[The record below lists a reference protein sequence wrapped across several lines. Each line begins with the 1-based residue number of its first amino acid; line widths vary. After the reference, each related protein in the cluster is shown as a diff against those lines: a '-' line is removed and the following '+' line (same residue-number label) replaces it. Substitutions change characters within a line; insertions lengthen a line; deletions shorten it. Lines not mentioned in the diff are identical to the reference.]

1 MTQLHSHV
9 VLIAASLKTHL
20 SVAAWHTCIVYHRG
34 RGLAPT
40 AMASTLKNNKTNT
53 LMGELHPATQA
64 KHTKVQSNYKHTRCN
79 CALHHSLEASTAAA
93 RHGRCSARHYRRMPS
108 LDNAPFSSIYQRTH
122 VQRLLADSA
131 AAHRCCTSSSACMPA
146 SDTPTQLQPQQTLLA
161 QQCRNS
167 GQHRQ
172 C

>member
-1 MTQLHSHV
+1 MHCVPPRLWFGTHSN
-9 VLIAASLKTHL
+9 
-20 SVAAWHTCIVYHRG
+20 G
-34 RGLAPT
+34 FN
-40 AMASTLKNNKTNT
+40 LKNNKTNT
-53 LMGELHPATQA
+53 LMGELHPATQV
-64 KHTKVQSNYKHTRCN
+64 KHTKVQSNFKHTRCN

-93 RHGRCSARHYRRMPS
+93 RHGRCSARYYRRMPS

-122 VQRLLADSA
+122 IPRLLADSA
-131 AAHRCCTSSSACMPA
+131 AAHRCCTLSSACMPA
-146 SDTPTQLQPQQTLLA
+146 SDTPTQHQPQQTLLA